1 MQRLNKI
8 PTIALAVLLAI
19 SVLISIMFFC
29 GGDVDPNAEY
39 LEPNFTGA
47 LLNWGYILIG
57 VAAIAT
63 IIVAIVGFIIKIQ
76 ADTRSAITSLVGI
89 GVVALLLIIT
99 YSAAD
104 TTPFSNISEDTDQSE
119 FSLKITNMCIVSSF
133 ILAAIATF
141 VSLFGFLVK
150 RF

>member
-1 MQRLNKI
+1 MQSLNKI

-76 ADTRSAITSLVGI
+76 ADTRSAITFGRNRSRSF
-89 GVVALLLIIT
+89 AAHHHLL
-99 YSAAD
+99 
-104 TTPFSNISEDTDQSE
+104 
-119 FSLKITNMCIVSSF
+119 SSRYDP
-133 ILAAIATF
+133 IQQHI
-141 VSLFGFLVK
+141 
-150 RF
+150 